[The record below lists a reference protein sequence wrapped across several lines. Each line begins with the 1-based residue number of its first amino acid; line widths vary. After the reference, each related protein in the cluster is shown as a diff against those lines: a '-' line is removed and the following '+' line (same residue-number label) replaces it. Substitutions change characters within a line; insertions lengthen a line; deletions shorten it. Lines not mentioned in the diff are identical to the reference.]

1 MEWIDKDLGAV
12 SAYAI
17 AVKNGYTGTEA
28 EWEAYIANA
37 STNAQNAAA
46 SATAAA
52 GSATAA
58 AGSATA
64 AAASAADALQ
74 HTQSVI
80 ESWLG
85 DNIDPATGYAL
96 DRTLALSNAAAPAD
110 KVGDLK
116 SAFNQ
121 SEAYTDEVLGIT
133 FRAKESVKSFSGT
146 QIKVRLLDGLTFKAG
161 VRYKLSVRLNNTLGK
176 IIYIYIKDSEGNN
189 ILSRQINSENTSW
202 STDNFIVDTDYE
214 NAYICFDTYT
224 SASYTLTTTYDRY
237 TYDANN
243 VDSLKDGT
251 NIFDSGSNYNWV
263 IGSINESGQSTIST
277 TRIRSEF
284 IQINPGS
291 IITVSGSEYCLLVCE
306 YDENKEFLLSTG
318 WTPPNKYTIDSPN
331 TMYIRILVRKN
342 AITNPN
348 IDISEVAT
356 QAARVSFVYKIRRS
370 TVLLAYTDEE
380 LSAIAKETGVF
391 AVPSYW
397 NTELATSK
405 ATIDENS
412 NNMNPHNVKFAFIS
426 DTHWKSNAKQSPAL
440 LGWLKKNV
448 GLPLVIFGGDV
459 VNSHDA
465 QGNALN
471 EIKSFYD
478 NFDAFRL
485 ISTMGNHDN
494 NSDHNTSTSAFITDG
509 ALYDAM
515 FRRSEE
521 FMNTEHTI
529 HYGYY
534 DNESQKVRFIQF
546 DTGTA
551 IYNNGTTNIIDT
563 ELINAN
569 ATWAGQKIAEL
580 PEDWTVVIISHIYWW
595 GVSAGQTPNPIPSIN
610 DAIIN
615 YILNVPHDATIACM
629 LVGHIHRDFDGSVSG
644 ENETLK
650 VIGITTD
657 NCTQESADGPEMTKG
672 TDTEQAFDVV
682 QIDLESKT
690 IKCTRVGAGSN
701 RTFSYATT

>member
-1 MEWIDKDLGAV
+1 METGEVVGLIKALGGGRPTDEQVAEAV
-12 SAYAI
+12 TDWLDNHPEATTTVEDGAI
-17 AVKNGYTGTEA
+17 TKAKLDSSLQGTVDDV
-28 EWEAYIANA
+28 
-37 STNAQNAAA
+37 S
-46 SATAAA
+46 
-52 GSATAA
+52 
-58 AGSATA
+58 
-64 AAASAADALQ
+64 
-74 HTQSVI
+74 
-80 ESWLG
+80 
-85 DNIDPATGYAL
+85 
-96 DRTLALSNAAAPAD
+96 
-110 KVGDLK
+110 DLK

-146 QIKVRLLDGLTFKAG
+146 QIKARLLDGLTFKAG
-161 VRYKLSVRLNNTLGK
+161 VRYKLSVRLNNTLGNV
-176 IIYIYIKDSEGNN
+176 YIYIKDSEGNN
-189 ILSRQINSENTSW
+189 ILSRQIDSGSTLW
-202 STDNFIVDTDYE
+202 STDNFIVNTDYE

-224 SASYTLTTTYDRY
+224 SASYTLTTKYDRY

-243 VDSLKDGT
+243 IDILEENVDNLKDGT
-251 NIFDSGSNYNWV
+251 NTFDSGSNYNWV
-263 IGSINESGQSTIST
+263 IGSVNEYGQETVST

-291 IITVSGSEYCLLVCE
+291 IVTLSGSEYCLLVCE
-306 YDENKEFLLSTG
+306 YDGNKEFLVWTG
-318 WTPPNKYTIDSPN
+318 WTPPNKYTVASPN
-331 TMYIRILVRKN
+331 TKYIRILVRKN
-342 AITNPN
+342 AKTNPN

-356 QAARVSFVYKIRRS
+356 QAARVSIVYKIRRS

-380 LSAIAKETGVF
+380 LSAIAKEIGVF

-412 NNMNPHNVKFAFIS
+412 NTMNPHNVKFAFIS

-440 LGWLKKNV
+440 LGWLKRNV

-459 VNSHDA
+459 VNSHDT
-465 QGNALN
+465 QENALN

-515 FRRSEE
+515 FRHSEE
-521 FMNTEHTI
+521 FMNTEHTT

-569 ATWAGQKIAEL
+569 ATWVGQKIAEL

-595 GVSAGQTPNPIPSIN
+595 GVSAGQTPNPIRDIN